1 MVEINKKSKNLRE
14 GSLQKRTDIL
24 KAARDLF
31 LTEGYHRTSV
41 DAVASKANV
50 SKRTIYD
57 YYGNKRALFLAVIDE
72 AGELLMNSIQH
83 AIDRNLTDVRDL
95 EQALISFSEQVVTS
109 TFASSDYA
117 ILIRLGTMEAGNIP
131 ELAYNETNSVPHDAL
146 AKQFITLEHK
156 GLLNLP
162 DPRLA
167 TEHFFALT
175 FLLAFSKLWPS
186 YIEDSTMIKRTV
198 VDGVQA
204 FLRIYGS

>member
-1 MVEINKKSKNLRE
+1 METNHRANELRE
-14 GSLQKRTDIL
+14 GSPQKRIDIL

-31 LTEGYHRTSV
+31 LAEGYHRSSV
-41 DAVASKANV
+41 DAVAAKANV

-57 YYGNKRALFLAVIDE
+57 YYGNKRALFIAVIDK
-72 AGELLMNSIQH
+72 ARELFMNAIQH
-83 AIDRNLTDVRDL
+83 AIDQNLIDVKDL
-95 EQALISFSEQVVTS
+95 EQALISFSEQIVTS